1 MLFTST
7 RNNKLE
13 VSFSRAVKDCLPED
27 GGVFV
32 PSPNAFEDLRR
43 WIYYINEQTSFTSI
57 AGTLTSAFMQNEFSP
72 IICQTIAE
80 KAFPFSPVITQLDDN
95 LFNLELYH
103 GYTGCYRDFGVSYL
117 CSYLE
122 TTHELNGGN
131 SVFVDF
137 THGEL
142 GTLLAKV
149 LRGKK
154 HIKAVLVY
162 ETGSV
167 RGLESQDYI
176 WNGGN
181 ILPLEMEGSESHIK
195 TQIANLFTDKEFVAS
210 HNLTLANT
218 TNVCR
223 LMAQVFHF
231 PYAFAQ
237 IKNKVDGDIF
247 YSMEAG
253 NYGMLAAG
261 LYSWRFALPVNG
273 FYVPATPALG
283 VDAAGNAQI
292 LDSFVSLHKRN
303 GADPVF
309 PANIERLETFF
320 GSNSLMI
327 RNFVFPAT
335 VNERQREK
343 AAKELFIKYNLF
355 ADPGTASAYAAAKES
370 TELAAGGEADGAL
383 VLVSQNHPSLSSHY
397 CRLVVGETPVMPEN
411 IAATLKPVRLER
423 DVIKNTTELKKE
435 ISAFLKLVER

>member
-1 MLFTST
+1 MIFTST
-7 RNNKLE
+7 RNNKIE

-32 PSPNAFEDLRR
+32 PAQNTFEDLRR
-43 WIYYINEQTSFTSI
+43 WIYYINESTSFTSI
-57 AGTLTSAFMQNEFSP
+57 AGTLTSAFMKDEFSP

-80 KAFPFSPVITQLDDN
+80 MAFPFSPVITQLDEN

-162 ETGSV
+162 EKGSV
-167 RGLESQDYI
+167 RGLENEDYM

-181 ILPLEMEGSESHIK
+181 ILPLEMEGTEAQIK
-195 TQIANLFTDKEFVAS
+195 SAIASLFNDKDFVAKY
-210 HNLTLANT
+210 NLTLANT

-261 LYSWRFALPVNG
+261 LYGWRFALPVNG

-292 LDSFVSLHKRN
+292 LDSFVSLKKRC
-303 GADPVF
+303 GVDPVF

-327 RNFVFPAT
+327 RNFVFPQT

-343 AAKELFIKYNLF
+343 AAKELFIKYGIF

-370 TELAAGGEADGAL
+370 SDFNEGGEADSAL

-411 IAATLKPVRLER
+411 IAATIKPVRLNRE
-423 DVIKNTTELKKE
+423 VIKNADELKKV
-435 ISAFLKLVER
+435 IQSALQ

>member
-1 MLFTST
+1 MIFTST
-7 RNNKLE
+7 RNNKIE

-32 PSPNAFEDLRR
+32 PAQNTFEDLRS
-43 WIYYINEQTSFTSI
+43 WIYYINESTSFTSI
-57 AGTLTSAFMQNEFSP
+57 AGTLTSAFMKDEFSP

-80 KAFPFSPVITQLDDN
+80 MAFPFSPVITQLDEN

-162 ETGSV
+162 EKGSV
-167 RGLESQDYI
+167 RGLENEDYL

-181 ILPLEMEGSESHIK
+181 ILPLEMEGTEAQIK
-195 TQIANLFTDKEFVAS
+195 SAIASLFNDKDFVAKY
-210 HNLTLANT
+210 NLTLANT

-247 YSMEAG
+247 YSMVAG

-261 LYSWRFALPVNG
+261 LYGWRFALPVNG

-292 LDSFVSLHKRN
+292 LDSFVSLKKRC
-303 GADPVF
+303 GVDPVF

-327 RNFVFPAT
+327 RNFVFPQT

-343 AAKELFIKYNLF
+343 AAKELFIKYGIF

-370 TELAAGGEADGAL
+370 SDFNEGGEADSAL

-411 IAATLKPVRLER
+411 IAATIKPVRLNSE
-423 DVIKNTTELKKE
+423 VIKNADELKKV
-435 ISAFLKLVER
+435 IQSALQ

>member
-1 MLFTST
+1 MVFTST
-7 RNNKLE
+7 RNDKLE

-32 PSPNAFEDLRR
+32 PSANAFEDLRR
-43 WIYYINEQTSFTSI
+43 WIYYINEDTSFTSI

-154 HIKAVLVY
+154 HIKAVVVY
-162 ETGSV
+162 EQGSV
-167 RGLESQDYI
+167 RGLEHEDYI

-181 ILPLEMEGSESHIK
+181 ILPLEMEGSEAEIK
-195 TQIANLFTDKEFVAS
+195 AAIASLFADKDFVAKN
-210 HNLTLANT
+210 NLTLANT

-237 IKNKVDGDIF
+237 VKHKVSI
-247 YSMEAG
+247 
-253 NYGMLAAG
+253 
-261 LYSWRFALPVNG
+261 
-273 FYVPATPALG
+273 
-283 VDAAGNAQI
+283 
-292 LDSFVSLHKRN
+292 FVSL
-303 GADPVF
+303 V
-309 PANIERLETFF
+309 
-320 GSNSLMI
+320 
-327 RNFVFPAT
+327 
-335 VNERQREK
+335 RQRQ
-343 AAKELFIKYNLF
+343 A
-355 ADPGTASAYAAAKES
+355 
-370 TELAAGGEADGAL
+370 
-383 VLVSQNHPSLSSHY
+383 
-397 CRLVVGETPVMPEN
+397 
-411 IAATLKPVRLER
+411 VR
-423 DVIKNTTELKKE
+423 
-435 ISAFLKLVER
+435 

>member
-1 MLFTST
+1 MIFTST
-7 RNNKLE
+7 RNDKLE

-32 PSPNAFEDLRR
+32 PAPNAFEDLRR
-43 WIYYINEQTSFTSI
+43 WLYYTNEKTSFTSI

-80 KAFPFSPVITQLDDN
+80 KAFPFSPVITQLDEN

-162 ETGSV
+162 EKGSV
-167 RGLESQDYI
+167 RGLEVEDYM

-181 ILPLEMEGSESHIK
+181 ILPLEMEGSEAQIK
-195 TQIANLFTDKEFVAS
+195 SAIAGLFTDKDFVAA

-237 IKNKVDGDIF
+237 IKHKIDGDIF
-247 YSMEAG
+247 YAMEPG
-253 NYGMLAAG
+253 NYGMLIAG
-261 LYSWRFALPVNG
+261 LYGWRFALPVNG
-273 FYVPATPALG
+273 FYVPATPSLG
-283 VDAAGNAQI
+283 VDGQGYAQM
-292 LDSFVSLHKRN
+292 LDSFVSRN
-303 GADPVF
+303 DRGEANPVA
-309 PANIERLETFF
+309 PANLERLESFF
-320 GSNSLMI
+320 EDNALMM
-327 RNFVFPAT
+327 RHFVIPSVVT
-335 VNERQREK
+335 ERDREK
-343 AAKELFIKYNLF
+343 AAKELFMKYGVF
-355 ADPGTASAYAAAKES
+355 ADPGTASAYAAALSDPDSDS
-370 TELAAGGEADGAL
+370 TV
-383 VLVSQNHPSLSSHY
+383 VLVSQNHPSLSSDY
-397 CRLVVGETPVMPEN
+397 CRHVTGEVPVMPEN
-411 IAATLKPVRLER
+411 VARCLKPVRLNRPVVE
-423 DVIKNTTELKKE
+423 NAASLKKL
-435 ISAFLKLVER
+435 IKSI

>member
-1 MLFTST
+1 MIFTST
-7 RNNKLE
+7 RNNKIE

-32 PSPNAFEDLRR
+32 PAQNTFEDLRR
-43 WIYYINEQTSFTSI
+43 WIYYINESTSFTSI
-57 AGTLTSAFMQNEFSP
+57 AGTLTSAFMKDEFSP

-80 KAFPFSPVITQLDDN
+80 MAFPFSPVITQLDEN

-162 ETGSV
+162 EKGSV
-167 RGLESQDYI
+167 RGLENEDYI

-181 ILPLEMEGSESHIK
+181 ILPLEMEGTEAQIK
-195 TQIANLFTDKEFVAS
+195 SAIASLFNDKDFVAKY
-210 HNLTLANT
+210 NLTLANT

-261 LYSWRFALPVNG
+261 LYGWRFALPVNG

-292 LDSFVSLHKRN
+292 LDSFVSLKKRC
-303 GADPVF
+303 GVDPVF

-327 RNFVFPAT
+327 RNFVFPQT

-343 AAKELFIKYNLF
+343 AAKELFIKYGFF

-370 TELAAGGEADGAL
+370 SDFNEGGEADSAL

-411 IAATLKPVRLER
+411 IAATIKPVRLNRE
-423 DVIKNTTELKKE
+423 VIKNADELKKV
-435 ISAFLKLVER
+435 IQSALQ

>member
-1 MLFTST
+1 MIFTST
-7 RNNKLE
+7 RNDKLE
-13 VSFSRAVKDCLPED
+13 VSFSRAVKDCLPKD

-80 KAFPFSPVITQLDDN
+80 KAFPFSPVITQLDEN
-95 LFNLELYH
+95 IFNLELYH

-162 ETGSV
+162 EPGSV
-167 RGLESQDYI
+167 RGLENEDYV

-181 ILPLEMEGSESHIK
+181 ILPLEMEGTEAQIK
-195 TQIANLFTDKEFVAS
+195 KTIARLFEDKDFVAA

-247 YSMEAG
+247 YSLEAG

-261 LYSWRFALPVNG
+261 LYSWRFAMPVNG

-283 VDAAGNAQI
+283 VDAAGYAQI
-292 LDSFVSLHKRN
+292 LDSFVSLKKRD

-309 PANIERLETFF
+309 PANIERLEAFF

-327 RNFVFPAT
+327 RNFVFPSA
-335 VNERQREK
+335 VSEREREK
-343 AAKELFIKYNLF
+343 AAKELFIKYGVF

-370 TELAAGGEADGAL
+370 VELAQGGESDGAL
-383 VLVSQNHPSLSSHY
+383 VLVSQNHPALSGRY
-397 CRLVVGETPVMPEN
+397 CRLVVGETPDMPEN
-411 IAATLKPVRLER
+411 IAATLKPVRLDR
-423 DVIKNTTELKKE
+423 AVIKDEQELKNQIKE
-435 ISAFLKLVER
+435 YCKQ

>member
-7 RNNKLE
+7 RNNDLNVK
-13 VSFSRAVKDCLPED
+13 FSQAVRDCIPKD

-32 PSPNAFEDLRR
+32 PAANAFEDLRR
-43 WIYYINEQTSFTSI
+43 WIYYINKDTSFTSI
-57 AGTLTSAFMQNEFSP
+57 AGTLSSAFLNEEFSP

-80 KAFPFSPVITQLDDN
+80 KAFPFTPVIKQLDDN
-95 LFNLELYH
+95 LFNLELFH

-122 TTHELNGGN
+122 TTHSLNGGN

-162 ETGSV
+162 EKGSV
-167 RGLESQDYI
+167 RGLESEDLM

-181 ILPLEMEGSESHIK
+181 ILPIEMEGSEQDIK
-195 TQIANLFTDKEFVAS
+195 SANAKLFDDDEFVKTN
-210 HNLTLANT
+210 NLTLANT

-223 LMAQVFHF
+223 LMAQIFHF
-231 PYAFAQ
+231 AYAFAQ
-237 IKNKVDGDIF
+237 IKHKVDGDIF

-273 FYVPATPALG
+273 FYVPATASLG
-283 VDAAGNAQI
+283 VDGAGNAQI
-292 LDSFVSLHKRN
+292 LDSFVDIKERG
-303 GADPVF
+303 GADPIF
-309 PANIERLETFF
+309 PANLERLEAFF
-320 GSNSLMI
+320 GDNALMI
-327 RNFVFPAT
+327 RNFVFPT
-335 VNERQREK
+335 VVNERAREK
-343 AAKELFIKYNLF
+343 AAKELFIKYGVF
-355 ADPGTASAYAAAKES
+355 ADPGTASAYAAIKE
-370 TELAAGGEADGAL
+370 AGAQTGDFDGAY
-383 VLVSQNHPSLSSHY
+383 VLVSQNHPALSSSY
-397 CRLVVGETPVMPEN
+397 CRHVVGETPQLPPD
-411 IAATLKPVRLER
+411 IIKTLKPVRLNR
-423 DVIKNTTELKKE
+423 PVVATSDELRTLIANE
-435 ISAFLKLVER
+435 I

>member
-1 MLFTST
+1 MIFTST
-7 RNNKLE
+7 RNNKIE

-32 PSPNAFEDLRR
+32 PAQNTFEDLRR
-43 WIYYINEQTSFTSI
+43 WIYYINESTSFTSI
-57 AGTLTSAFMQNEFSP
+57 AGTLTSAFMKDEFSP

-80 KAFPFSPVITQLDDN
+80 MAFPFSPVITQLDEN

-162 ETGSV
+162 EKGSV
-167 RGLESQDYI
+167 RGLENEDYL

-181 ILPLEMEGSESHIK
+181 ILPLEMEGTEAQIK
-195 TQIANLFTDKEFVAS
+195 SAIASLFNDKDFVAKY
-210 HNLTLANT
+210 NLTLANT

-261 LYSWRFALPVNG
+261 LYGWRFALPVNG

-292 LDSFVSLHKRN
+292 LDSFVSLKKRC
-303 GADPVF
+303 GVDPVF

-327 RNFVFPAT
+327 RNFVFPQT

-343 AAKELFIKYNLF
+343 AAKELFIKYGIF

-370 TELAAGGEADGAL
+370 SDFNEGGEADSAL

-397 CRLVVGETPVMPEN
+397 CRLVVGETPIMPEN
-411 IAATLKPVRLER
+411 IAATIKPVRLNRE
-423 DVIKNTTELKKE
+423 VIKNADELKKV
-435 ISAFLKLVER
+435 IQSALQ